1 MKAKASV
8 EMQIHST
15 ENILVHNSTL
25 RLKFLPQ
32 LLKFRRLE
40 ETAGLWVYPSV
51 WVYISACQQ
60 QPFIQFQAVC
70 RNEIMPALFWNLWI
84 TTGLRLRK
92 NYGQRILRLPLEKT
106 LSNVH
111 REKSHHTAKKL
122 KEQNYGHRVHANT
135 DKGSWGDVR
144 KRGASYISGSWVN

>member
-70 RNEIMPALFWNLWI
+70 RNEIMPALF
-84 TTGLRLRK
+84 
-92 NYGQRILRLPLEKT
+92 
-106 LSNVH
+106 
-111 REKSHHTAKKL
+111 
-122 KEQNYGHRVHANT
+122 
-135 DKGSWGDVR
+135 
-144 KRGASYISGSWVN
+144 